1 MRHLA
6 CHRTNLPACLAVR
19 RVVRLVATLSAL
31 AVLTACQAQ
40 TPSPAPTA
48 DQANS
53 TPGPKPAAALPSPS
67 PGLSVPSPVA
77 SPSPS
82 PSPAVAAGANFALD
96 NYPFAVMIDNIA
108 EARPQFG
115 LGAADVVYEAPAEA
129 GIPRLMP
136 VFLRA

>member
-1 MRHLA
+1 MPSAALAHTLLITRTAFMRHLA
-6 CHRTNLPACLAVR
+6 RHRTNLPACLAVR
-19 RVVRLVATLSAL
+19 RVVQLVATLSAL

-82 PSPAVAAGANFALD
+82 PSPAVAAGTLALD
-96 NYPFAVMIDNIA
+96 DYPFAVMLS
-108 EARPQFG
+108 QM
-115 LGAADVVYEAPAEA
+115 LKQSQ
-129 GIPRLMP
+129 
-136 VFLRA
+136 